1 MSASLP
7 ATLQAY
13 ANFLQFRYKRCLIRV
28 IRRRGDV
35 TVEFVSDLFVEREH
49 RVAPIELFFDLVFV
63 FAFTQV
69 TTLWLEH
76 ESWGGLARGLLVLA
90 VLWWVWA
97 SYSWLTNIANAD
109 AGLIWAVI
117 VLSTAALFVAALAV
131 PRAFGAERYVFGFS
145 FFAVVAAFVGLYALV
160 SKRQPDLLAA
170 VLRMACT
177 VLPAAA
183 LIVVAAFVPASW
195 RPPIWALAFV
205 VGFFGPQLGGTGGW
219 RVYSAHF
226 AERYGL
232 IVIIAV
238 GEALGAIGF
247 GVHGTHLAA
256 SEIAAAVL
264 GLLVAASFCFAYF
277 DFAAGGIERLLE
289 QRRGAERVALARD
302 AYTYAHLPMI
312 AGIVLFA
319 FAMRT
324 ALPDI
329 NSTLDLIPAL
339 ALCGGGALYLLG
351 FVALRW
357 RVTRQVGR
365 GRLIAA
371 VALALITPLAL
382 SVSALVTL
390 VLVTGVWV
398 ALHAYELIW
407 WREQRARRRA
417 EAPAASAAS

>member
-1 MSASLP
+1 M
-7 ATLQAY
+7 
-13 ANFLQFRYKRCLIRV
+13 
-28 IRRRGDV
+28 
-35 TVEFVSDLFVEREH
+35 SDLMVEREH
-49 RVAPIELFFDLVFV
+49 RVAPTELFFDLVFV

-76 ESWGGLARGLLVLA
+76 DTWGGLVRGLLVLA

-97 SYSWLTNIANAD
+97 SYSWLTNIADAD
-109 AGLIWAVI
+109 AGLIWAVM
-117 VLSTAALFVAALAV
+117 VFATAALFVAALAV
-131 PRAFGAERYVFGFS
+131 PGAFGAERFVFGVA

-160 SKRQPDLLAA
+160 SKQEPDLLAA
-170 VLRMACT
+170 VLRMART

-183 LIVVAAFVPASW
+183 LILVAAFVPAGW

-205 VGFFGPQLGGTGGW
+205 IGFFGPQLGGTAGW
-219 RVYSAHF
+219 RVHPAHF
-226 AERYGL
+226 AERHGL

-238 GEALGAIGF
+238 GESMSAIGF
-247 GVHGTHLAA
+247 GARGTHLAH
-256 SEIAAAVL
+256 SVIAAAVL

-277 DFAAGGIERLLE
+277 DFAAGGIERLLAE
-289 QRRGAERVALARD
+289 RRGAERVALARD

-312 AGIVLFA
+312 VGIVLFA

-324 ALPDI
+324 ALAHVHSD
-329 NSTLDLIPAL
+329 LQLIPAL
-339 ALCGGGALYLLG
+339 ALCCGSALYLLS

-357 RVTRQVGR
+357 RVSRRLGR

-371 VALALITPLAL
+371 AALALITPVAL

-390 VLVTGVWV
+390 MLVTAVWF

-407 WREQRARRRA
+407 WREERARRRSERAA
-417 EAPAASAAS
+417 ERSQTTHASPTA